1 MIIPLQPRLSDAELK
16 EITEIAADFNVGIQP
31 IHGAQ
36 RSIYA
41 LMGDETSQELINRIE
56 GLAYID
62 RIDRVQTPYKLMAR
76 ESNLAHHTITLGART
91 VPGDFAVIAG
101 QCTIDPNNKN
111 FFYETAQ
118 AVKEAGADM
127 IRGGVWKPR
136 TSPHSYQGDAKSL
149 YILLEA
155 RDRTGLPINTEVMD
169 FDQAKLCVEA
179 GVDSLQ
185 IGARS
190 ALNYRLLQEVG
201 RMTKGTGTRVL
212 LKRSMHMGPVSEF
225 ILAGEYIVA
234 QGNPNVMLCPR
245 GTMPNMDGYR
255 NHPDESI
262 TPLLK
267 EKTWAPVIVD
277 PSHSVGKSVYV
288 PHAALAAVAYGAD
301 GLCIETHCN
310 PRKGVGDDPKQAVTP
325 DMLARIIREGRDL
338 HARMKAMT
346 KSLQAA

>member
-1 MIIPLQPRLSDAELK
+1 MIIPLQPRLSDEELR
-16 EITEIAADFNVGIQP
+16 EITEIAAEFNVGIQP

-41 LMGDETSQELINRIE
+41 LMGDESSQELINRIE
-56 GLAYID
+56 GLPYID
-62 RIDRVQTPYKLMAR
+62 RIDRVQTPYKLMSR
-76 ESNLAHHTITLGART
+76 ESKLSHHTLTIGKRT

-101 QCTIDPNNKN
+101 QCTIDPNNKQY
-111 FFYETAQ
+111 FLETAH

-136 TSPHSYQGDAKSL
+136 TSPHSFQGDVKGLA
-149 YILLEA
+149 ILLEA
-155 RDRTGLPINTEVMD
+155 REQTGLPVNTEVMD
-169 FDQAKLCVEA
+169 FEQAKICVEA

-201 RMTKGTGTRVL
+201 RLTKGTPIRVL
-212 LKRSMHMGPVSEF
+212 LKRSMHMGPISEF

-245 GTMPNMDGYR
+245 GTMPAMDGYR
-255 NHPDESI
+255 NHPDECI

-301 GLCIETHCN
+301 GLVIETHCN
-310 PRKGVGDDPKQAVTP
+310 PKKGVGDDPKQAITP
-325 DMLARIIREGRDL
+325 DVLAGVIREGREL
-338 HARMKAMT
+338 YKRV
-346 KSLQAA
+346 KSLQKTMQAA

>member
-1 MIIPLQPRLSDAELK
+1 MIIPLNPRLSDAELK
-16 EITEIAADFNVGIQP
+16 EVTEIAAEFGVGIQP

-36 RSIYA
+36 RSVYA
-41 LMGDETSQELINRIE
+41 LMGDETAQELISRIE
-56 GLAYID
+56 GLAYIS
-62 RIDRVQTPYKLMAR
+62 RIDRIQVPYKLMAR
-76 ESNLAHHTITLGART
+76 ESSLSQHQISVGKRVL
-91 VPGDFAVIAG
+91 PGDFAVIAG
-101 QCTIDPNNKN
+101 HCTIDPNNKN
-111 FFYETAQ
+111 LFFESAD

-136 TSPHSYQGDAKSL
+136 TSPHSFQGDARSL
-149 YILLEA
+149 EILLEA
-155 RDRTGLPINTEVMD
+155 RERTGLPVNTEVMD
-169 FDQAKLCVEA
+169 FEQARLCVEA

-201 RMTKGTGTRVL
+201 RLTKGTQTKVL
-212 LKRSMHMGPVSEF
+212 LKRSMHMGPISEF

-234 QGNPNVMLCPR
+234 QGNPNIVLCPR
-245 GTMPNMDGYR
+245 GTVPAMDGYR
-255 NHPDESI
+255 NHPDECI

-301 GLCIETHCN
+301 GLVIETHCN
-310 PRKGVGDDPKQAVTP
+310 PKKGVGDDPKQAITP
-325 DMLARIIREGRDL
+325 DMLANLIREARDL
-338 HARMKAMT
+338 HQRVKKLYKA
-346 KSLQAA
+346 